1 MMYNRFLVLLYLS
14 QVLFQLINVLN
25 FMVQMLILAVLLFYF
40 FLQIF
45 YLQFLLLQYLNVL
58 LLPIFVLVDFDF

>member
-1 MMYNRFLVLLYLS
+1 MTQILVVVDKL
-14 QVLFQLINVLN
+14 V
-25 FMVQMLILAVLLFYF
+25 
-40 FLQIF
+40 F